1 MTLSPYA
8 IILIPCAIL
17 LVVLGFVTLNRYIA
31 YKERVALARLG
42 FSLEDLNR
50 DKDAAAKRQGH
61 RGVLWGGVMTAM
73 SGLALLLGL
82 STLGMGAWLIGGLLP
97 LFVGLGMVFIYF
109 NTSGTAPDPTA
120 DDDEPPEDDGA
131 EVSPFVTESERARNN
146 GPDAR

>member
-8 IILIPCAIL
+8 IILIPCALL
-17 LVVLGFVTLNRYIA
+17 LVVLGLVTLNRYIA

-50 DKDAAAKRQGH
+50 DAAAKRQGQ

-109 NTSGTAPDPTA
+109 NTSGAAPDPTVQHDA
-120 DDDEPPEDDGA
+120 PHGENGA
-131 EVSPFVTESERARNN
+131 EVSPFVTQSKDAPND
-146 GPDAR
+146 GPNAG

>member
-8 IILIPCAIL
+8 IILIPCAVL
-17 LVVLGFVTLNRYIA
+17 FVVLGFVTLNRYIA

-42 FSLEDLNR
+42 FSLEDLN
-50 DKDAAAKRQGH
+50 KDAASKHQGH

-109 NTSGTAPDPTA
+109 NTAGAAPGPTVRH
-120 DDDEPPEDDGA
+120 DELGEGDGA
-131 EVSPFVTESERARNN
+131 EVGPFAGRGGEARND
-146 GPDAR
+146 GPDAV

>member
-8 IILIPCAIL
+8 IILIPFILL

-42 FSLEDLNR
+42 FSLEDV
-50 DKDAAAKRQGH
+50 DKNTAAKGHGH

-109 NTSGTAPDPTA
+109 NTSGAAPGSTDQHHAPH
-120 DDDEPPEDDGA
+120 EDHGA
-131 EVSPFVTESERARNN
+131 EASSPVAQSEGVRND
-146 GPDAR
+146 GPDGG